1 MHARLRRW
9 RLVCVA
15 AVIVFAGAAL
25 GGIGCELISN
35 RLSKWKMLDQKTM
48 EDPIRAVGG
57 DAIVFSPSEEKSVR
71 ADKLASAT
79 PAELVTFYAPILVQ
93 QRVNTTA
100 QRRPYPP
107 EYDLIGSAQLKRD
120 AKGALKSTVGGEPA
134 VYAIYQTVAIG
145 EPIPSLRGIG
155 RDSPTGPAN
164 RVQLT
169 YTAWYP
175 AHPKMKAFDLEEAD
189 IDSCVLR
196 VTLDDRNGP
205 ILYETIAA
213 CGCFHKAFVEKW
225 IEEESARQY
234 GTPEKGKKYS
244 VERTV
249 KGDVDWEVA
258 GIVDEPRNQPGRPV
272 VFLKAGDHK
281 VMGLGST
288 ARLKVPAGAD
298 NRRYA
303 LADYQDLYAVPTEN
317 GQTAPFFDT
326 GGKVRGAERKE
337 RFIFSVIGVDSAGQ
351 PRANDQIKLHF
362 DQSTWSDP
370 TIYGRFLRLPP
381 GTL

>member
-1 MHARLRRW
+1 MRARRRRW
-9 RLVCVA
+9 QLICAASVA
-15 AVIVFAGAAL
+15 VFAAAAL
-25 GGIGCELISN
+25 GGAGCELISN

-57 DAIVFSPSEEKSVR
+57 DAIVFTPSDEKAVR
-71 ADKLASAT
+71 ADKLAKAA
-79 PAELVTFYAPILVQ
+79 PAELVAGYAPILVQ
-93 QRVNTTA
+93 QRINTTA

-107 EYDLIGSAQLKRD
+107 EYDLIGTAQLKRD
-120 AKGALKSTVGGEPA
+120 GKGALKATVGGDPA

-145 EPIPSLRGIG
+145 GASH
-155 RDSPTGPAN
+155 
-164 RVQLT
+164 VQLT

-175 AHPKMKAFDLEEAD
+175 AHPKMKTFDLEEAD

-196 VTLDDRNGP
+196 VTLDDRNAP

-225 IEEESARQY
+225 VEEESAKQF
-234 GTPEKGKKYS
+234 GVPEKGKKYS

-281 VMGLGST
+281 VMGLGTT
-288 ARLKVPAGAD
+288 ARLKVPAGSDA
-298 NRRYA
+298 RRYA
-303 LADYQDLYAVPTEN
+303 LADYQDLYAIPTEN

-326 GGKVRGAERKE
+326 GGKVRGAQRKE

>member
-1 MHARLRRW
+1 MRVRPNLRL
-9 RLVCVA
+9 A
-15 AVIVFAGAAL
+15 YAGAAL
-25 GGIGCELISN
+25 AAALAVGVGCQLISD
-35 RLSKWKMLDQKTM
+35 RLSTWKMLDQSALENPLK
-48 EDPIRAVGG
+48 AVGG
-57 DAIVFSPSEEKSVR
+57 DAVVFSPAEDKAVR
-71 ADKLASAT
+71 AEKLAAAAPT
-79 PAELVTFYAPILVQ
+79 ELVAYYAPVLIQ
-93 QRVNTTA
+93 QRVNTAA

-107 EYDLIGSAQLKRD
+107 EFDLIGTAQLKRD
-120 AKGALKSTVGGEPA
+120 PKAGLKAAVGGAPA

-145 EPIPSLRGIG
+145 GH
-155 RDSPTGPAN
+155 N

-196 VTLDDRNGP
+196 VTLDDRNAP
-205 ILYETIAA
+205 VLFETIAA

-225 IEEESARQY
+225 VEDESARQF
-234 GTPEKGKKYS
+234 GAPERGKKFS
-244 VERTV
+244 VERVV

-258 GIVDEPRNQPGRPV
+258 GIVDEPRDKPGRPV

-281 VMGLGST
+281 VLGLGST
-288 ARLKVPAGAD
+288 ARLKVPSGAD
-298 NRRYA
+298 TRRYA
-303 LADYQDLYAVPTEN
+303 LTDYQDLYALPLDS
-317 GQTAPFFDT
+317 GQTAPFFDLGN

-337 RFIFSVIGVDSAGQ
+337 RFIFSMIGVDSAGQ

-370 TIYGRFLRLPP
+370 TIYARFLRLPP

>member
-1 MHARLRRW
+1 MHPRRRW
-9 RLVCVA
+9 SLISA
-15 AVIVFAGAAL
+15 AGAAFAFVFVAFA
-25 GGIGCELISN
+25 GVGCELISN
-35 RLSKWKMLDQKTM
+35 RLSKWKMLDQTAM
-48 EDPIRAVGG
+48 EDPIRAAGG
-57 DAIVFSPSEEKSVR
+57 DAIVFAPAEDKAIR
-71 ADKLASAT
+71 AEKLARAT
-79 PAELVTFYAPILVQ
+79 PPELVAYYAPVVIQ
-93 QRVNTTA
+93 QRVNTAA

-107 EYDLIGSAQLKRD
+107 EFDLIGAAQLKRD
-120 AKGALKSTVGGEPA
+120 ARGELKAAIGGDPT
-134 VYAIYQTVAIG
+134 VYAIYQTVPIG
-145 EPIPSLRGIG
+145 GQ
-155 RDSPTGPAN
+155 N
-164 RVQLT
+164 HVQLT

-175 AHPKMKAFDLEEAD
+175 AHPKMKTFDPEEAD

-196 VTLDDRNGP
+196 VTLDDRHAP

-225 IEEESARQY
+225 VEDEAARQF
-234 GTPEKGKKYS
+234 GAPERGKKYS

-258 GIVDEPRNQPGRPV
+258 GVVDEPRKEPGRPV
-272 VFLKAGDHK
+272 VFLKAGTHK

-288 ARLKVPAGAD
+288 ARLKVPNGAD
-298 NRRYA
+298 SRRYA
-303 LADYQDLYAVPTEN
+303 LTDYAELYSLPVEN
-317 GQTAPFFDT
+317 GPPTPFFDL

-337 RFIFSVIGVDSAGQ
+337 RFIFSFIGVDSAGQ

-370 TIYGRFLRLPP
+370 TIYSRFLRLPP

>member
-1 MHARLRRW
+1 MRPHTRW
-9 RLVCVA
+9 LACA
-15 AVIVFAGAAL
+15 LAFAFGFFAL
-25 GGIGCELISN
+25 AGVGCELLSN
-35 RLSKWKMLDQKTM
+35 RLSKWKMLDQSAL

-57 DAIVFSPSEEKSVR
+57 DAIVFSPSE
-71 ADKLASAT
+71 DKLALPAKLAKAT
-79 PAELVTFYAPILVQ
+79 PAELVAYYAPVLIQ
-93 QRVNTTA
+93 QRTSPSA

-107 EYDLIGSAQLKRD
+107 EFDIIGSAQLTRD
-120 AKGALKSTVGGEPA
+120 AKGELKSTVGGGPT
-134 VYAIYQTVAIG
+134 VYAIYQAV
-145 EPIPSLRGIG
+145 PISGVK
-155 RDSPTGPAN
+155 

-196 VTLDDRNGP
+196 VTLDHLNCP

-213 CGCFHKAFVEKW
+213 CGCFHKAFVERW
-225 IEEESARQY
+225 VEEEAAKKHGPPLR
-234 GTPEKGKKYS
+234 GKKYS
-244 VERTV
+244 VEQTV

-258 GIVDEPRNQPGRPV
+258 GIVDEPRYQPGRPV

-288 ARLKVPAGAD
+288 ARLRTPSDAD
-298 NRRYA
+298 ARKYTLTDYA
-303 LADYQDLYAVPTEN
+303 DLYSLPIEN
-317 GQTAPFFDT
+317 GQTAPFFDLGN

-337 RFIFSVIGVDSAGQ
+337 RFIFSIIGVDSAGQ

>member
-1 MHARLRRW
+1 
-9 RLVCVA
+9 
-15 AVIVFAGAAL
+15 
-25 GGIGCELISN
+25 
-35 RLSKWKMLDQKTM
+35 
-48 EDPIRAVGG
+48 
-57 DAIVFSPSEEKSVR
+57 
-71 ADKLASAT
+71 
-79 PAELVTFYAPILVQ
+79 
-93 QRVNTTA
+93 VNTAA

-107 EYDLIGSAQLKRD
+107 EFDLIGTAQLKRD
-120 AKGALKSTVGGEPA
+120 NKGELKATISGDPV
-134 VYAIYQTVAIG
+134 VYHIYQTVAIG
-145 EPIPSLRGIG
+145 G
-155 RDSPTGPAN
+155 REH
-164 RVQLT
+164 VQLT

-175 AHPKMKAFDLEEAD
+175 AHPKMKTFDLEEAD

-196 VTLDDRNGP
+196 VTLDDGNRP

-225 IEEESARQY
+225 VEEEAAKQF
-234 GTPEKGKKYS
+234 GAPERGKKYS

-281 VMGLGST
+281 VLGLGST
-288 ARLKVPAGAD
+288 ARLKVPSGAD
-298 NRRYA
+298 TRRYA
-303 LADYQDLYAVPTEN
+303 LTDYQALYSLPVEN
-317 GQTAPFFDT
+317 GDRAPFFDL

-337 RFIFSVIGVDSAGQ
+337 RFLLGFIGVDSAGQ

-370 TIYGRFLRLPP
+370 TIYGRFLRVPP
-381 GTL
+381 GTF